1 MGRDGYYNTDSY
13 EKLLCDFQLL
23 IHNIMIFN
31 MPNSHIY
38 KQGIKLNLL
47 GMKAFKYFEA
57 NLNGKINKK
66 EETIRSKMPGFFVL
80 LEDEYLDIM
89 YTNIKNP
96 KKELFKIKIKD
107 KSQGEEG
114 SEEEDDSYLDQV
126 NLVYSIF

>member
-1 MGRDGYYNTDSY
+1 
-13 EKLLCDFQLL
+13 
-23 IHNIMIFN
+23 
-31 MPNSHIY
+31 
-38 KQGIKLNLL
+38 
-47 GMKAFKYFEA
+47 MKAFNYFEA

-66 EETIRSKMPGFFVL
+66 EETIRCKMPGFFVL

>member
-1 MGRDGYYNTDSY
+1 
-13 EKLLCDFQLL
+13 
-23 IHNIMIFN
+23 

-96 KKELFKIKIKD
+96 KKELFKIKIKY

-114 SEEEDDSYLDQV
+114 SEEELDDDEEGEIDVEEGESQLDEG
-126 NLVYSIF
+126 SSD